1 MPRCRVAVVAVVA
14 LVLGLFPDAVLAQRA
29 MTVLDLLNL
38 PSVMDPQRS
47 PDGHQLLYA
56 QAAPDW
62 KADKRVT
69 HVWRVDRDGQNA
81 VQMTDGDEGESGAR
95 WSPDGAT
102 IALVT
107 RRDGDEAA
115 QIDPLSN
122 TGGEAR
128 RLTSHPTSIR
138 SLTWSPD
145 GRVIYFLASYPKTDE
160 QKAREEVKDDVTR
173 STRTTSSSTCGR

>member
-1 MPRCRVAVVAVVA
+1 MPRCRLAVVAFVA

-29 MTVLDLLNL
+29 MTVPDLLNL
-38 PSVMDPQRS
+38 PTVMDPQLS

-69 HVWRVDRDGQNA
+69 HVWRVDRNGQNA
-81 VQMTDGDEGESGAR
+81 VQMTNGDQSESGAR

-107 RRDGDEAA
+107 RRDGDEAV
-115 QIDPLSN
+115 QIYLLSN
-122 TGGEAR
+122 LGGKPA
-128 RLTSHPTSIR
+128 
-138 SLTWSPD
+138 
-145 GRVIYFLASYPKTDE
+145 G
-160 QKAREEVKDDVTR
+160 
-173 STRTTSSSTCGR
+173 